1 MISKLFKALQRS
13 RSGIANALSLMSGK
27 RPSSEDIE
35 NLEEVLLQSDMG
47 YDLVQDILGLMKKT
61 PDRDLTHAIRDD
73 LVNRLPQDHD
83 AKISDMPCAML
94 IIGINGS
101 GKTTSAAKLA
111 NLYKQMGLEVTLVAA
126 DTYRAAA
133 MEQLKVWSERV
144 NCRLICNE
152 ETAEPVSVI
161 FDGLESSRANKS
173 DLVIIDTAGRLHTSK
188 NLMLELDKMYK
199 VIEDRFPDFKVYSL
213 ITLDATMGQNSLS
226 QAREFQSGRKLD
238 GAVLSKLDGTAKG
251 GIIFPLHAQLEIP
264 VKFVGFGEGL
274 SDIEV
279 FEREKY
285 VDGLLGLHD
294 EHHGKQ
300 R

>member
-61 PDRDLTHAIRDD
+61 SDRDLTHAIRDD
-73 LVNRLPQDHD
+73 LVSRLPQDHD

-144 NCRLICNE
+144 DCRLISNE

-161 FDGLESSRANKS
+161 FDGLESSIANQT

-188 NLMLELDKMYK
+188 NLMQELDKMYK
-199 VIEDRFPDFKVYSL
+199 VIENRFPDFNIYSL

-264 VKFVGFGEGL
+264 VKFVGLGEGL

>member
-1 MISKLFKALQRS
+1 MISKLFNALQRS
-13 RSGIANALSLMSGK
+13 RSGIANALSLISRK

-35 NLEEVLLQSDMG
+35 NFEEVLLQSDMG
-47 YDLVQDILGLMKKT
+47 YDLVQDILDLMKKSS
-61 PDRDLTHAIRDD
+61 DIDLTHAIRDD
-73 LVNRLPQDHD
+73 LVSRLPQDHD

-94 IIGINGS
+94 IMGINGS

-111 NLYKQMGLEVTLVAA
+111 NLYKQMGLKVTLVAA

-144 NCRLICNE
+144 DCRLICNE
-152 ETAEPVSVI
+152 ETTEPVSVI
-161 FDGLESSRANKS
+161 FDGLESSMANQT

-188 NLMLELDKMYK
+188 NLMQELDKMYK
-199 VIEDRFPDFKVYSL
+199 VIENRFPDFNVYSL

-251 GIIFPLHAQLEIP
+251 GIIFPLYAQLEIP
-264 VKFVGFGEGL
+264 VKFVGLGEGL
-274 SDIEV
+274 SDMEV

-294 EHHGKQ
+294 EHHGK
-300 R
+300 

>member
-1 MISKLFKALQRS
+1 MISKLFNALQRS
-13 RSGIANALSLMSGK
+13 RSGIANALSLISRK

-35 NLEEVLLQSDMG
+35 NFEEVLLQSDMG
-47 YDLVQDILGLMKKT
+47 YDLVQDILDLMKKSS
-61 PDRDLTHAIRDD
+61 DIDLTHAIRDD
-73 LVNRLPQDHD
+73 LVSRLPQDHD

-94 IIGINGS
+94 IMGINGS

-111 NLYKQMGLEVTLVAA
+111 NLYKQMGLKVTLVAA

-144 NCRLICNE
+144 DCRLICNE
-152 ETAEPVSVI
+152 ETTEPVSVI
-161 FDGLESSRANKS
+161 FDGLESSMANQT

-188 NLMLELDKMYK
+188 NLMQELDKMYR
-199 VIEDRFPDFKVYSL
+199 VIENRFPDFNVYSL

-251 GIIFPLHAQLEIP
+251 GIIFPLYAQLEIP
-264 VKFVGFGEGL
+264 VKFVGLGEGL
-274 SDIEV
+274 SDMEV

-285 VDGLLGLHD
+285 VDGLLGLND
-294 EHHGKQ
+294 GHHGK
-300 R
+300 

>member
-1 MISKLFKALQRS
+1 MISKLFNALQRS
-13 RSGIANALSLMSGK
+13 RSGIANALSLISRK

-35 NLEEVLLQSDMG
+35 NFEEVLLQSDMG
-47 YDLVQDILGLMKKT
+47 YDLVQDILDLMKKSS
-61 PDRDLTHAIRDD
+61 DIDLTYAIRDD
-73 LVNRLPQDHD
+73 LVSRLPQDHD

-94 IIGINGS
+94 IMGINGS

-111 NLYKQMGLEVTLVAA
+111 NLYKQMGLKVTLVAA

-144 NCRLICNE
+144 DCRLICNE
-152 ETAEPVSVI
+152 ETTEPVSVI
-161 FDGLESSRANKS
+161 FDGLESSMANQT

-188 NLMLELDKMYK
+188 NLMQELEKMYR
-199 VIEDRFPDFKVYSL
+199 VIENRFPDFNVYSL

-251 GIIFPLHAQLEIP
+251 GIIFPLHAQLDIP
-264 VKFVGFGEGL
+264 VKFVGLGEGL

-279 FEREKY
+279 FERGKY
-285 VDGLLGLHD
+285 VDGLLGLND
-294 EHHGKQ
+294 EHHGK
-300 R
+300 

>member
-1 MISKLFKALQRS
+1 
-13 RSGIANALSLMSGK
+13 MSGK

-61 PDRDLTHAIRDD
+61 SDRDLTYAIRDD
-73 LVNRLPQDHD
+73 LVSRLPQDHD

-144 NCRLICNE
+144 DCRLISNE
-152 ETAEPVSVI
+152 ETTEPVSVI
-161 FDGLESSRANKS
+161 FDGLESSRANQT

-188 NLMLELDKMYK
+188 NLMQELDKMYK
-199 VIEDRFPDFKVYSL
+199 VIENRFPDFNIYSL

-251 GIIFPLHAQLEIP
+251 GIIFPLHAQLDIP
-264 VKFVGFGEGL
+264 VKFVGLGEGL

-279 FEREKY
+279 FERGKY
-285 VDGLLGLHD
+285 VDGLLGLND
-294 EHHGKQ
+294 EHHGK
-300 R
+300 

>member
-1 MISKLFKALQRS
+1 MSK
-13 RSGIANALSLMSGK
+13 K

-35 NLEEVLLQSDMG
+35 NFEEVLLQSDMG
-47 YDLVQDILGLMKKT
+47 YDLVQDILDLMKKSS
-61 PDRDLTHAIRDD
+61 DIDLTHAIRDD
-73 LVNRLPQDHD
+73 LVSRLPQDHD

-94 IIGINGS
+94 IMGINGS

-111 NLYKQMGLEVTLVAA
+111 NLYKQMGLKVTLVAA

-152 ETAEPVSVI
+152 ETTEPVSVI
-161 FDGLESSRANKS
+161 FDGLESSMANQT

-188 NLMLELDKMYK
+188 NLMQELDKMYR
-199 VIEDRFPDFKVYSL
+199 VIENRFPDFNVYSL

-251 GIIFPLHAQLEIP
+251 GIIFPLYAQLEIP
-264 VKFVGFGEGL
+264 VKFVGLGEGL
-274 SDIEV
+274 SDMEV

-285 VDGLLGLHD
+285 VDGLLGLND
-294 EHHGKQ
+294 GHHGK
-300 R
+300 

>member
-1 MISKLFKALQRS
+1 MISKLFNALQRS
-13 RSGIANALSLMSGK
+13 RSGIANALSLMSKK

-35 NLEEVLLQSDMG
+35 NFEEVLLQSDMG
-47 YDLVQDILGLMKKT
+47 YDLVQDILDLMKKSS
-61 PDRDLTHAIRDD
+61 DIDLTHAIRDD
-73 LVNRLPQDHD
+73 LVSRLPQDHD

-94 IIGINGS
+94 IMGINGS

-111 NLYKQMGLEVTLVAA
+111 NLYKQMGLKVTLVAA

-144 NCRLICNE
+144 DCRLICNE
-152 ETAEPVSVI
+152 ETTEPVSVI
-161 FDGLESSRANKS
+161 FDGLESSMANQT

-188 NLMLELDKMYK
+188 NLMQELDKMYK
-199 VIEDRFPDFKVYSL
+199 VIENRFPDFNVYSL

-251 GIIFPLHAQLEIP
+251 GIIFPLYAQLEIP
-264 VKFVGFGEGL
+264 VKFVGLGEGL
-274 SDIEV
+274 SDMEV

-285 VDGLLGLHD
+285 VDGLLGLND
-294 EHHGKQ
+294 GHHGK
-300 R
+300 

>member
-1 MISKLFKALQRS
+1 MISKLFKALQQS

-27 RPSSEDIE
+27 RPSSGDIE

-47 YDLVQDILGLMKKT
+47 YDLVQDILGLMKKSSN
-61 PDRDLTHAIRDD
+61 RDLSHAIRDD
-73 LVNRLPQDHD
+73 LVSRLPQDHD

-144 NCRLICNE
+144 DCRLISNE

-161 FDGLESSRANKS
+161 FDGLESSIANQT

-188 NLMLELDKMYK
+188 NLMQELDKMYK
-199 VIEDRFPDFKVYSL
+199 VIENRFPDFNIYSL

-251 GIIFPLHAQLEIP
+251 GIIFPLHAQLDIP
-264 VKFVGFGEGL
+264 VKFVGLGEGL

-279 FEREKY
+279 FERGKY
-285 VDGLLGLHD
+285 VDGLLGLND
-294 EHHGKQ
+294 EHHGK
-300 R
+300 

>member
-1 MISKLFKALQRS
+1 MISKLFNALQRS
-13 RSGIANALSLMSGK
+13 RSGIANALSLMSRK

-35 NLEEVLLQSDMG
+35 NFEEVLLQSDMG
-47 YDLVQDILGLMKKT
+47 YDLVQDILDLMKKSS
-61 PDRDLTHAIRDD
+61 DIDLTYAIRDD
-73 LVNRLPQDHD
+73 LVSRLPQDHD

-94 IIGINGS
+94 IMGINGS

-111 NLYKQMGLEVTLVAA
+111 NLYKQMGLKVTLVAA

-144 NCRLICNE
+144 DCRLICNE
-152 ETAEPVSVI
+152 ETTEPVSVI
-161 FDGLESSRANKS
+161 FDGLESSMANQT

-188 NLMLELDKMYK
+188 NLMQELDKMYK
-199 VIEDRFPDFKVYSL
+199 VIENRFPDFNVYSL

-226 QAREFQSGRKLD
+226 QAREFQSGRKID

-251 GIIFPLHAQLEIP
+251 GIIFPLYAQLEIP
-264 VKFVGFGEGL
+264 VKFVGLGEGL
-274 SDIEV
+274 SDMEV

-285 VDGLLGLHD
+285 VDGLLGLND
-294 EHHGKQ
+294 GHHGK
-300 R
+300 

>member
-13 RSGIANALSLMSGK
+13 SSGIANALSLMSGK
-27 RPSSEDIE
+27 RPSLEDIE

-47 YDLVQDILGLMKKT
+47 YDLVQDILGLMKKSS
-61 PDRDLTHAIRDD
+61 DRDLTHAIRDD
-73 LVNRLPQDHD
+73 LVSRLPQDHD

-94 IIGINGS
+94 IMGINGS

-144 NCRLICNE
+144 DCRLISNE
-152 ETAEPVSVI
+152 KTAEPVSVI
-161 FDGLESSRANKS
+161 FDGLESSIANQT

-188 NLMLELDKMYK
+188 NLMQELDKMYK
-199 VIEDRFPDFKVYSL
+199 VIENRFPDFNIYSL

-251 GIIFPLHAQLEIP
+251 GIIFPLYAQLEIP
-264 VKFVGFGEGL
+264 VKFVGLGEGL
-274 SDIEV
+274 SDMEV
-279 FEREKY
+279 FERGKY

-294 EHHGKQ
+294 EHHGK
-300 R
+300 

>member
-1 MISKLFKALQRS
+1 MISKLFNALQRS
-13 RSGIANALSLMSGK
+13 RSGIANALSLMSRK

-35 NLEEVLLQSDMG
+35 NFEEVLLQSDMG
-47 YDLVQDILGLMKKT
+47 YDLVQDILDLMKKSS
-61 PDRDLTHAIRDD
+61 DIDLTHAIRDD
-73 LVNRLPQDHD
+73 LVSRLPQDHD

-94 IIGINGS
+94 IMGINGS

-111 NLYKQMGLEVTLVAA
+111 NLYKQMGLKVTLVAA

-144 NCRLICNE
+144 DCRLIFNE
-152 ETAEPVSVI
+152 ETTEPVSVI
-161 FDGLESSRANKS
+161 FDGLESSMANQT

-188 NLMLELDKMYK
+188 NLMQELDKMYK
-199 VIEDRFPDFKVYSL
+199 VIENRFPDFNVYSL

-251 GIIFPLHAQLEIP
+251 GIIFPLYAQLEIP
-264 VKFVGFGEGL
+264 VKFVGLGEGL
-274 SDIEV
+274 SDMEV

-285 VDGLLGLHD
+285 VDGLLGLND
-294 EHHGKQ
+294 GHHGK
-300 R
+300 

>member
-1 MISKLFKALQRS
+1 MSK
-13 RSGIANALSLMSGK
+13 K

-35 NLEEVLLQSDMG
+35 NFEEVLLQSDMG
-47 YDLVQDILGLMKKT
+47 YDLVQDILDLMKKSS
-61 PDRDLTHAIRDD
+61 DIDLTHAIRDD
-73 LVNRLPQDHD
+73 LVSRLPQDHD

-94 IIGINGS
+94 IMGINGS

-111 NLYKQMGLEVTLVAA
+111 NLYKQMGLKVTLVAA

-144 NCRLICNE
+144 DCRLICNE
-152 ETAEPVSVI
+152 ETTEPVSVI
-161 FDGLESSRANKS
+161 FDGLESSMANQT

-188 NLMLELDKMYK
+188 NLMQELDKMYR
-199 VIEDRFPDFKVYSL
+199 VIENRFPDFNVYSL

-251 GIIFPLHAQLEIP
+251 GIIFPLYAQLEIP
-264 VKFVGFGEGL
+264 VKFVGLGEGL
-274 SDIEV
+274 SDMEV

-285 VDGLLGLHD
+285 VDGLLGLND
-294 EHHGKQ
+294 GHHGK
-300 R
+300 

>member
-1 MISKLFKALQRS
+1 MISKLFNALQRS
-13 RSGIANALSLMSGK
+13 RSGIANALSLMSKK

-35 NLEEVLLQSDMG
+35 NFEEVLLQSDMG
-47 YDLVQDILGLMKKT
+47 YDLVQDILDLMKKSS
-61 PDRDLTHAIRDD
+61 DIDLTHAIRDD
-73 LVNRLPQDHD
+73 LVSRLPQDHD

-94 IIGINGS
+94 IMGINGS

-111 NLYKQMGLEVTLVAA
+111 NLYKQMGLKVTLVAA

-144 NCRLICNE
+144 DCRLICNE
-152 ETAEPVSVI
+152 ETTEPVSVI
-161 FDGLESSRANKS
+161 FDGLESSMANQT

-188 NLMLELDKMYK
+188 NLMQELDKMYR
-199 VIEDRFPDFKVYSL
+199 VIENRFPDFNVYSL

-251 GIIFPLHAQLEIP
+251 GIIFPLYAQLEIP
-264 VKFVGFGEGL
+264 VKFVGLGEGL
-274 SDIEV
+274 SDMEV

-285 VDGLLGLHD
+285 VDGLLGLND
-294 EHHGKQ
+294 GHHGK
-300 R
+300 

>member
-1 MISKLFKALQRS
+1 MISKLFNALQRS
-13 RSGIANALSLMSGK
+13 SSGIANALSLMSRK

-35 NLEEVLLQSDMG
+35 NFEEVLLQSDMG
-47 YDLVQDILGLMKKT
+47 YDLVQDILDLMKKSS
-61 PDRDLTHAIRDD
+61 DIDLTHAIRDD
-73 LVNRLPQDHD
+73 LVSRLPQDHD

-94 IIGINGS
+94 IVGINGS

-111 NLYKQMGLEVTLVAA
+111 NLYKQMGLKVTLVAA

-133 MEQLKVWSERV
+133 IKQLKVWSERV
-144 NCRLICNE
+144 DCRLICNE
-152 ETAEPVSVI
+152 ETTEPVSVI
-161 FDGLESSRANKS
+161 FDGLESSMANQT

-188 NLMLELDKMYK
+188 NLMQELDKMYR
-199 VIEDRFPDFKVYSL
+199 VIENRFPDFNVYSL

-251 GIIFPLHAQLEIP
+251 GIIFPLYAQLEIP
-264 VKFVGFGEGL
+264 VKFVGLGEGL
-274 SDIEV
+274 SDMEV

-285 VDGLLGLHD
+285 VDGLLGLND
-294 EHHGKQ
+294 GHHGK
-300 R
+300 

>member
-13 RSGIANALSLMSGK
+13 SSGIANALSLMSGK
-27 RPSSEDIE
+27 RPSLEDIE

-47 YDLVQDILGLMKKT
+47 YDLVQDILGLMKKSS
-61 PDRDLTHAIRDD
+61 DRDLTHAIRDD

-94 IIGINGS
+94 IMGINGS

-144 NCRLICNE
+144 DCRLISNE
-152 ETAEPVSVI
+152 ETTEPVSVI
-161 FDGLESSRANKS
+161 FDGLESSRANQT

-188 NLMLELDKMYK
+188 NLMQELDKMYK
-199 VIEDRFPDFKVYSL
+199 VIENRFPDFNIYSL

-264 VKFVGFGEGL
+264 VKFVGLGEGL

>member
-1 MISKLFKALQRS
+1 MISKLFKALQQS

-27 RPSSEDIE
+27 RPSSGDIE

-47 YDLVQDILGLMKKT
+47 YDLVQDILGLMKKSSN
-61 PDRDLTHAIRDD
+61 RDLSHAIRDD
-73 LVNRLPQDHD
+73 LVSRLPQDHD

-94 IIGINGS
+94 IMGINGS

-144 NCRLICNE
+144 DCRLISNE

-161 FDGLESSRANKS
+161 FDGLESSIANQT

-188 NLMLELDKMYK
+188 NLMQELDKMYK
-199 VIEDRFPDFKVYSL
+199 VIENRFPDFNIYSL

-251 GIIFPLHAQLEIP
+251 GIIFPLHAQLDIP
-264 VKFVGFGEGL
+264 VKFVGLGEGL
-274 SDIEV
+274 SDMEV
-279 FEREKY
+279 FERGKY
-285 VDGLLGLHD
+285 VDGLLGLND
-294 EHHGKQ
+294 EHHGK
-300 R
+300 

>member
-47 YDLVQDILGLMKKT
+47 YDLVQDILGLMKKSS
-61 PDRDLTHAIRDD
+61 DRDLTHAIRDD
-73 LVNRLPQDHD
+73 LVSRLPQDHD
-83 AKISDMPCAML
+83 AKISAMPCAML

-144 NCRLICNE
+144 DCRLISNE

-161 FDGLESSRANKS
+161 FDGLESSMANQT

-188 NLMLELDKMYK
+188 NLMQELDKMYK
-199 VIEDRFPDFKVYSL
+199 VIENRFPDFNIYSL

-226 QAREFQSGRKLD
+226 QAREFQSGRKID

-251 GIIFPLHAQLEIP
+251 GIIFPLYAQLEIP
-264 VKFVGFGEGL
+264 VKFVGLGEGL

-294 EHHGKQ
+294 EHHGK
-300 R
+300 

>member
-13 RSGIANALSLMSGK
+13 SSGIANALSLMSGK
-27 RPSSEDIE
+27 RPSLEDIE

-47 YDLVQDILGLMKKT
+47 YDLVQDILGLMKKSS
-61 PDRDLTHAIRDD
+61 DRDLTHAIRDD

-94 IIGINGS
+94 IMGINGS

-144 NCRLICNE
+144 DCRLISNE
-152 ETAEPVSVI
+152 ETTEPVSVI
-161 FDGLESSRANKS
+161 FDGLESSRANQT

-188 NLMLELDKMYK
+188 NLMQELDKMYK
-199 VIEDRFPDFKVYSL
+199 VIENRFPDFNIYSL

-251 GIIFPLHAQLEIP
+251 GIIFPLYAQLEIP
-264 VKFVGFGEGL
+264 VKFVGLGEGL
-274 SDIEV
+274 SDMEV
-279 FEREKY
+279 FERGKY

-294 EHHGKQ
+294 EHHGK
-300 R
+300 

>member
-1 MISKLFKALQRS
+1 MISKLFNALQRS
-13 RSGIANALSLMSGK
+13 RSGIANALSLMSRK

-35 NLEEVLLQSDMG
+35 NFEEVLLQSDMG
-47 YDLVQDILGLMKKT
+47 YDLVQDILDLMKKSS
-61 PDRDLTHAIRDD
+61 DIDLTHAIRDD
-73 LVNRLPQDHD
+73 LVSRLPQDHD

-94 IIGINGS
+94 IMGINGS

-144 NCRLICNE
+144 DCRLISNE

-161 FDGLESSRANKS
+161 FDGLESSMANQT

-188 NLMLELDKMYK
+188 NLMQELDKMYK
-199 VIEDRFPDFKVYSL
+199 VIENRFPDFNIYSL

-251 GIIFPLHAQLEIP
+251 GIIFPLHAQLDIP
-264 VKFVGFGEGL
+264 VKFVGLGEGL

-279 FEREKY
+279 FERGKY
-285 VDGLLGLHD
+285 VDGLLGLND
-294 EHHGKQ
+294 EHHGK
-300 R
+300 

>member
-1 MISKLFKALQRS
+1 
-13 RSGIANALSLMSGK
+13 MSGK
-27 RPSSEDIE
+27 RPSLEDIE

-47 YDLVQDILGLMKKT
+47 YDLVQDILGLMKKSS
-61 PDRDLTHAIRDD
+61 DRDLTHAIRDD

-94 IIGINGS
+94 IMGINGS

-144 NCRLICNE
+144 DCRLISNE
-152 ETAEPVSVI
+152 ETTEPVSVI
-161 FDGLESSRANKS
+161 FDGLESSRANQT

-188 NLMLELDKMYK
+188 NLMQELDKMYK
-199 VIEDRFPDFKVYSL
+199 VIENRFPDFNIYSL

-251 GIIFPLHAQLEIP
+251 GIIFPLYAQLEIP
-264 VKFVGFGEGL
+264 VKFVGLGEGL
-274 SDIEV
+274 SDMEV
-279 FEREKY
+279 FERGKY

-294 EHHGKQ
+294 EHHGK
-300 R
+300 

>member
-1 MISKLFKALQRS
+1 MISKLFNALQRS
-13 RSGIANALSLMSGK
+13 RSGIANALSLISRK

-35 NLEEVLLQSDMG
+35 NFEEVLLQSDMG
-47 YDLVQDILGLMKKT
+47 YDLVQDILDLMKKSS
-61 PDRDLTHAIRDD
+61 DIDLTYAIRDD
-73 LVNRLPQDHD
+73 LVSRLPQDHD
-83 AKISDMPCAML
+83 TKISDMPCAML
-94 IIGINGS
+94 LMGINGS

-111 NLYKQMGLEVTLVAA
+111 NLYKQMGLKVTLVAA

-144 NCRLICNE
+144 DCRLICNE
-152 ETAEPVSVI
+152 ETTEPVSVI
-161 FDGLESSRANKS
+161 FDGLESSMANQT

-188 NLMLELDKMYK
+188 NLMQELDKMYK
-199 VIEDRFPDFKVYSL
+199 VIENRFPDFNVYSL

-251 GIIFPLHAQLEIP
+251 GIIFPLYAQLEIP
-264 VKFVGFGEGL
+264 VKFVGLGEGL
-274 SDIEV
+274 SDMEV

-285 VDGLLGLHD
+285 VDGLLGLND
-294 EHHGKQ
+294 GHHGK
-300 R
+300 

>member
-1 MISKLFKALQRS
+1 MISKLFNALQRS
-13 RSGIANALSLMSGK
+13 RSGIANALSLISRK

-35 NLEEVLLQSDMG
+35 NFEEVLLQSDMG
-47 YDLVQDILGLMKKT
+47 YDLVQDILDLMKKSS
-61 PDRDLTHAIRDD
+61 DIDLTHAIRDD
-73 LVNRLPQDHD
+73 LVSRLPQDHD

-94 IIGINGS
+94 IMGINGS

-111 NLYKQMGLEVTLVAA
+111 NLYKQMGLKVTLVAA

-144 NCRLICNE
+144 DCLLICSE
-152 ETAEPVSVI
+152 ETTEPVSVI
-161 FDGLESSRANKS
+161 FDGLESSMANQT

-188 NLMLELDKMYK
+188 NLMQELDKMYK
-199 VIEDRFPDFKVYSL
+199 VIENRFPDFNVYSL

-226 QAREFQSGRKLD
+226 QAREFQSGRKID

-251 GIIFPLHAQLEIP
+251 GIIFPLYAQLEIP
-264 VKFVGFGEGL
+264 VKFVGLGEGL
-274 SDIEV
+274 SDMEV

-294 EHHGKQ
+294 EHHGK
-300 R
+300 

>member
-1 MISKLFKALQRS
+1 MISKLFNALQRS
-13 RSGIANALSLMSGK
+13 RSGIANALSLMSRK

-35 NLEEVLLQSDMG
+35 NFEEVLLQSDMG
-47 YDLVQDILGLMKKT
+47 YDLVQDILDLMKKSS
-61 PDRDLTHAIRDD
+61 DIDLTHAIRDD
-73 LVNRLPQDHD
+73 LVSRLPQDHD

-94 IIGINGS
+94 IMGINGS

-111 NLYKQMGLEVTLVAA
+111 NLYKQMGLKVTLVAA

-144 NCRLICNE
+144 DCRLICNE
-152 ETAEPVSVI
+152 ETTEPVSVI
-161 FDGLESSRANKS
+161 FDGLESSMANQT

-188 NLMLELDKMYK
+188 NLMQELDKMYK
-199 VIEDRFPDFKVYSL
+199 VIENRFPDFNIYSL

-226 QAREFQSGRKLD
+226 QAREFQSGRKID

-251 GIIFPLHAQLEIP
+251 GIIFPLYAQLEIP
-264 VKFVGFGEGL
+264 VKFVGLGEGL
-274 SDIEV
+274 SDMEV

-294 EHHGKQ
+294 EHHGK
-300 R
+300 

>member
-13 RSGIANALSLMSGK
+13 SSGIANALSLMSGK
-27 RPSSEDIE
+27 RPSLEDIE

-47 YDLVQDILGLMKKT
+47 YDLVQDILGLMKKSS
-61 PDRDLTHAIRDD
+61 DRDLTHAIRDD

-94 IIGINGS
+94 IMGINGS

-144 NCRLICNE
+144 DCRLISNE
-152 ETAEPVSVI
+152 ETTEPVSVI
-161 FDGLESSRANKS
+161 FDGLESSRANQT

-188 NLMLELDKMYK
+188 NLMQELDKMYR
-199 VIEDRFPDFKVYSL
+199 VIENRFPDFNVYSL

-251 GIIFPLHAQLEIP
+251 GIIFPLYAQLEIP
-264 VKFVGFGEGL
+264 VKFVGLGEGL
-274 SDIEV
+274 SDMEV
-279 FEREKY
+279 FERGKY

-294 EHHGKQ
+294 EHHGK
-300 R
+300 